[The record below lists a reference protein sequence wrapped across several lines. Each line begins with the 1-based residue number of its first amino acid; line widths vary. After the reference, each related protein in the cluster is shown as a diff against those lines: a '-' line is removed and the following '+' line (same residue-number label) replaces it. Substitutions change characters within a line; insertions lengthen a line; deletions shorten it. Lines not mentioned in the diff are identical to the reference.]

1 MNLKNFVRLFGVL
14 DIALIGWLAIS
25 AILRGKIPFYTDLIE
40 SLAAAKAF
48 GGVSSTLLAI
58 APYILVGSLI
68 FSGVLLLLHNKM
80 GAYLALAQS
89 PFRCIWVIQP
99 SFFFIALVKGVGVI
113 YWVQLGVV
121 FALEIFKAVVLIL
134 WLKQQRKPA
143 LQAGHESAQA

>member
-1 MNLKNFVRLFGVL
+1 MMNLKNLVRLFGVL

-25 AILRGKIPFYTDLIE
+25 AVLSGKIPFYTDLIE
-40 SLAAAKAF
+40 SLATAKAF

-58 APYILVGSLI
+58 APYVLLGSLI
-68 FSGVLLLLHNKM
+68 FSGVLLLLHNKV
-80 GAYLALAQS
+80 GGYLALAQS

-99 SFFFIALVKGVGVI
+99 SFFFIALVKGVGGI

-134 WLKQQRKPA
+134 WLKKQRKPDP
-143 LQAGHESAQA
+143 QAGHESA